1 MHNFLGNL
9 MKQRKSYNT
18 FFTLPEDVVTNFE
31 ITKESF
37 SKDKISG
44 VSCRMTEIKGMEH
57 SMNFALACAYRIV
70 SQFI

>member
-1 MHNFLGNL
+1 

-18 FFTLPEDVVTNFE
+18 FLTLPEDVVTHFE

-37 SKDKISG
+37 GKDKISG
-44 VSCRMTEIKGMEH
+44 VSRMTEIKGMEH
-57 SMNFALACAYRIV
+57 SMNFTLACAYRIV